1 MKSICML
8 DQTHYEFDT
17 RVKRKAEALV
27 AAGYSV
33 DVLSLRLPGAKK
45 TFIQNGVTVHT
56 CPLSKKHASLPRY
69 AFEYAFFFLWA
80 FVKVPLLMRRRKYS
94 VIDVNTLPDFL
105 IFAPILARWMGAKLV
120 LDMHELMPEFYLS
133 KYGIPPGSWKVRLLK
148 FLERISMRFADQVMT
163 VNEPIEDL
171 LVNRGLD
178 RAKSTVV
185 MNAADES
192 LFQRGHDADAGSGDA
207 DSPTFAVMYHGTL
220 APRYGLDIAIEAF
233 NIAQHEIPSAELWIL
248 GFGADEERL
257 KKLVVARGLTSKV
270 RMPGVVPPD
279 EVPWWLRRCDV
290 GIVPL
295 RRDAYYEFA
304 FPNKLPEYIIMGKVV
319 VASRLKTIEHYMS
332 DEAVIYCEP
341 DNVAD
346 LARQLVRVYR
356 ERGSHERRLA
366 RALEEYRP
374 LRWDVMKQRYLRV
387 IGDLSDPLKHAAR
400 PSPAVEPA

>member
-33 DVLSLRLPGAKK
+33 DVLSLRCPGAKK

-56 CPLSKKHASLPRY
+56 FPLSKKHASLLRH
-69 AFEYAFFFLWA
+69 AFEYAAFFLWA
-80 FVKVPLLMRRRKYS
+80 FVKVPLLMRHRKYS
-94 VIDVNTLPDFL
+94 IIEANTLPDFL
-105 IFAPILARWMGAKLV
+105 IFAPVLARWMGAKLV
-120 LDMHELMPEFYLS
+120 LDMHELMPEFYFS
-133 KYGIPPGSWKVRLLK
+133 KYGIAPGSWQVRLLK
-148 FLERISMRFADQVMT
+148 YLERICMRFADHVMT
-163 VNEPIEDL
+163 VNEPIQDL
-171 LVNRGLD
+171 LVGRGLD

-185 MNAADES
+185 MNAADETI
-192 LFQRGHDADAGSGDA
+192 FQPEPVAATSSVAA
-207 DSPTFAVMYHGTL
+207 DSSNFAVMYHGTL

-233 NIAQHEIPSAELWIL
+233 NIAHHEMPRAELWIL
-248 GFGADEERL
+248 GFGPDEERL
-257 KKLVVARGLTSKV
+257 KKLVDDRGLTSKV
-270 RMPGVVPPD
+270 RMLGAMPPT
-279 EVPWWLRRCDV
+279 EVAWWLRRCDM

-319 VASRLKTIEHYMS
+319 VSSRLKTIEHYFS
-332 DEAVIYCEP
+332 DEALIYAEP
-341 DNVAD
+341 NDAAD
-346 LARQLVRVYR
+346 LAKQLVRVYR
-356 ERGSHERRLA
+356 DRGSHARRVA
-366 RALEEYRP
+366 RALEEYAP

-387 IGDLSDPLKHAAR
+387 IGELSGPLKHTAQ